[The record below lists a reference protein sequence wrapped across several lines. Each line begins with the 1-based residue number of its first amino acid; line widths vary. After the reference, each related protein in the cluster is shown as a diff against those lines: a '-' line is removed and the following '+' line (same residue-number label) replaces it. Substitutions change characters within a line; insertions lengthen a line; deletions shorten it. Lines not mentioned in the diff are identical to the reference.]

1 MILSHLLHLLHLLL
15 LSIGFREDVMMV
27 YELFGAC
34 RIARNQCMML
44 GRVVPLLVAAAPI
57 TNRLLQ
63 HLLLILKLA
72 AAVFAILLLWQELD
86 EIGRGNH
93 VQESALLLLPAAACL
108 GLRFLERDHASKLG
122 SHHYIIHSS
131 SLILSRGGDATSF
144 GVCAH

>member
-15 LSIGFREDVMMV
+15 LSIGFCEDVMMV
-27 YELFGAC
+27 YELFGAS

-44 GRVVPLLVAAAPI
+44 GRVVPLLVAAPI
-57 TNRLLQ
+57 AHGLLQ
-63 HLLLILKLA
+63 HLLLVLKLSA
-72 AAVFAILLLWQELD
+72 AIFAMLLLLWQKLD

-108 GLRFLERDHASKLG
+108 GLWFLKRDHVSKLG

-131 SLILSRGGDATSF
+131 SRILSRGRDATCF
-144 GVCAH
+144 GVCSH